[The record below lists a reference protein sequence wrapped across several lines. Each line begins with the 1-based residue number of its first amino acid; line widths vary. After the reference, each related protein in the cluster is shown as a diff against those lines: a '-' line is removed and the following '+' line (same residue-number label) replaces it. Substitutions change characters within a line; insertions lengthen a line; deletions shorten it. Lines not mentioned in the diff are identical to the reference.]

1 MNIKRE
7 EFYKIVDES
16 LSDNR
21 EEEFNNVIENDS
33 LVFNGTSQKL
43 RDYINSDEYQ
53 KKDFSL
59 AIQKFKDYRVNIND
73 TFARG

>member
-7 EFYKIVDES
+7 EFYKIVDVS